1 MADLAAPSDLLSIGT
16 FLQSD
21 LSAIIVY
28 PSNKNYANI
37 KPQFEESGHAF
48 LLYDQ
53 KLVVIDGEV
62 VNEDWFTLDH
72 LYVILAHELAHYRA
86 EHAVKGPA
94 VCDVEKEADWLGCM
108 ILRSQGKES
117 SSELHAEEY
126 QARYGTNV
134 DDDSSLM
141 HDKFKKYIF

>member
-1 MADLAAPSDLLSIGT
+1 MADSTVAPDLLSVAT

-21 LSAIIVY
+21 LDAIIVY
-28 PSNKNYANI
+28 PTNENYDNI

-48 LLYDQ
+48 LLHDQ

-62 VNEDWFTLDH
+62 VSEEWFTLDH

-86 EHAVKGPA
+86 DHAAMGPIM
-94 VCDVEKEADWLGCM
+94 CDVEKEADWLGCM

-117 SSELHAEEY
+117 SSKLHAEEY

-134 DDDSSLM
+134 DDDSILM
-141 HDKFKKYIF
+141 HDKFKRYIF